1 MLGLDGKT
9 AVVTGGAS
17 GNGRGIAIEL
27 AKAGANVAVG
37 DVREEPK
44 LDEHTTTTAEE
55 VRNRGQEAIFLE
67 TDVSK
72 EADARELI
80 TATVE
85 EFGGLDILVNNAGI
99 FPPGAIDEI
108 SSDDWDNTFDVN
120 LKGIYHCSKHAMPH
134 LRESD
139 HARIV
144 NLSSQLGLVGLA
156 ESSAYCAS
164 KGGIANLTR
173 QMSIDYAED
182 EITVN
187 AVNPGVIRT
196 SMTKPQLED
205 PELRAEIE
213 DNTLLPYLG
222 DPEDI
227 GQAVTFLA
235 SEWAEYV
242 TGHCLVVD
250 GGWTAH

>member
-1 MLGLDGKT
+1 MLGLEGKT
-9 AVVTGGAS
+9 AIVTGGAS

-27 AKAGANVAVG
+27 ANAGADIAVG

-44 LDEHTTTTAEE
+44 LDEHTTTTVEE
-55 VRNRGQEAIFLE
+55 VRDRGREAIFRE
-67 TDVSK
+67 TDVSN
-72 EADARELI
+72 ESDARDLV

-85 EFGGLDILVNNAGI
+85 ELGSLDILVNNAGI

-108 SSDDWDNTFDVN
+108 SSADWDETFDVN
-120 LKGIYHCSKHAMPH
+120 VKGIYHCSKHAIPH

-139 HARIV
+139 QARIV
-144 NLSSQLGLVGLA
+144 NLSSQLGMVGLA

-173 QMSIDYAED
+173 QMAIDYAED

-205 PELRAEIE
+205 PEQRAEIE
-213 DNTLLPYLG
+213 NNTLLPYLG
-222 DPEDI
+222 EPEDV
-227 GQAVTFLA
+227 GKAVTFLA
-235 SEWAEYV
+235 SEWAKYV

-250 GGWTAH
+250 GGWVAH